1 MDIKLYECTADV
13 ISALDAYFDN
23 ETERQDTIEA
33 VIGQFEAKAQSVAAY
48 CLNLAAQGDLLEEHI
63 KAMQAKLKAC
73 RAKEGSL
80 KDYLARNMKAA
91 GILKIEADNGS
102 FSARFTKNPPARRHL
117 GRSPNPRRLYAH
129 QNHHRAGQNRH
140 QSRHTGRAG
149 SPRRQTRA
157 GRKPA
162 HQVNPTNQWEL
173 TRRRKAV
180 FSLSLK
186 AVQTFQAAFFES
198 HP

>member
-48 CLNLAAQGDLLEEHI
+48 CLNLAAQGDLLEEHN

-102 FSARFTKNPPARRHL
+102 FSARFTKNPPRVAIWDEAQIPADFMRTKTTTE
-117 GRSPNPRRLYAH
+117 PDKTAIKAAI
-129 QNHHRAGQNRH
+129 QAGQEVPGAKLE
-140 QSRHTGRAG
+140 QA
-149 SPRRQTRA
+149 
-157 GRKPA
+157 
-162 HQVNPTNQWEL
+162 E
-173 TRRRKAV
+173 
-180 FSLSLK
+180 SLRIK
-186 AVQTFQAAFFES
+186 
-198 HP
+198 